1 MQPSILTRI
10 AWRTLLAVVI
20 FNAISAV
27 GGAIAM
33 FFTDGLGMP
42 QSALDGSP
50 FTSYFLPALILLIA
64 IGGTQ
69 TLAAVQLLRRRK
81 SCFFWTAVAGFAM
94 IIWILTETAIIQGF
108 SWLQGIYFVTGVAE
122 LALVFALLGVVSWL
136 PRIDL
141 GDGASASG

>member
-10 AWRTLLAVVI
+10 AWRTLLALVI

-33 FFTDGLGMP
+33 LFTNGLGMP
-42 QSALDGSP
+42 QSALDGGP

-64 IGGTQ
+64 IGGTH
-69 TLAAVQLLRRRK
+69 TLSTVLLLRRRK
-81 SCFFWTAVAGFAM
+81 SCLFWTAVAGFAM
-94 IIWILTETAIIQGF
+94 IIWILTETAIIRGF
-108 SWLQGIYFVTGVAE
+108 SWLQGIYFGAGVAE
-122 LALVFALLGVVSWL
+122 LALVFAMLGIVSWL

-141 GDGASASG
+141 GIGKTPKS